1 MAVETHKGRIT
12 TFLESIIPFM
22 NTKKN
27 TIIIKK
33 HYRGQPFKY
42 CFLSLR
48 AWGVPPQL
56 ITHGLIIQGW
66 HYYAWPPSIS
76 ARLSPE
82 RTSMSSWWPTEPASG
97 AEKTGET
104 RMNNLE
110 KKSGKREFNIGL
122 DHQDRQI

>member
-66 HYYAWPPSIS
+66 HYYAWPPSPMGLKFTAQATPPS
-76 ARLSPE
+76 LASSHRCHHGGRLNLLLVQ
-82 RTSMSSWWPTEPASG
+82 
-97 AEKTGET
+97 KK
-104 RMNNLE
+104 LE
-110 KKSGKREFNIGL
+110 KHG
-122 DHQDRQI
+122 